1 MAEEELSG
9 RQPEM
14 AKAAQTEPQPA
25 EEEPQSPAG
34 PPDEAGGLKEPDG
47 PEDAERPGE
56 EGGAEGRP
64 APARENG
71 QPGPETD
78 KAPWPAGQAGQENAA
93 EYAQASAGLK
103 EDLAQQMQ
111 RQRALEE
118 GLAGLGLDVGGLFDL
133 LLDSPL
139 LRQTTALAEE
149 ALAARAQKQQEDA
162 LREIACLAPELRTPE
177 LLAAAPEYPA
187 MQQLLQQNKGM
198 GMLDAFK
205 LAFFD
210 RLTRRQA
217 AAGRQGAINAA
228 RAQRHLAGVGGQP
241 PETGE
246 PTEEEIQEYRR
257 YNPRW
262 TVAEIRRFHREY
274 LDETGG

>member
-1 MAEEELSG
+1 MAEEEMSG
-9 RQPEM
+9 LEPVTSEAWQSGQEPAM
-14 AKAAQTEPQPA
+14 AQPA
-25 EEEPQSPAG
+25 AGLQDEAAG
-34 PPDEAGGLKEPDG
+34 PD
-47 PEDAERPGE
+47 
-56 EGGAEGRP
+56 EGGEQGGKESLP
-64 APARENG
+64 GGEQPSGRENG
-71 QPGPETD
+71 QPGPTGAEASSPAGPD
-78 KAPWPAGQAGQENAA
+78 KAAECAG
-93 EYAQASAGLK
+93 ASAGP
-103 EDLAQQMQ
+103 ENRAQLMQ
-111 RQRALEE
+111 RQQALEE

-149 ALAARAQKQQEDA
+149 ALAARAQKQREDA
-162 LREIACLAPELRTPE
+162 LREIALLAPELRTPE
-177 LLAAAPEYPA
+177 QLMAAPEYPA
-187 MQQLLQQNKGM
+187 MQQLLRQNKDM
-198 GMLDAFK
+198 EMLDAFK

-241 PETGE
+241 PEAEE
-246 PTEEEIQEYRR
+246 PSEDLIREYRR

>member
-1 MAEEELSG
+1 MAEEELNG
-9 RQPEM
+9 RQPETEET
-14 AKAAQTEPQPA
+14 AQTGPQPA
-25 EEEPQSPAG
+25 AG
-34 PPDEAGGLKEPDG
+34 PPGGEGEPGVDEPGVGEPAVGEPAGQD
-47 PEDAERPGE
+47 
-56 EGGAEGRP
+56 GRP
-64 APARENG
+64 AGAQEDG
-71 QPGPETD
+71 QPGPEGA
-78 KAPWPAGQAGQENAA
+78 KEAFAAGQGRAA
-93 EYAQASAGLK
+93 EYPQAVAGPE

-111 RQRALEE
+111 RQQALEE

-162 LREIACLAPELRTPE
+162 LREIALLAPELRTPE

-187 MQQLLQQNKGM
+187 MQQLLRQNKGM
-198 GMLDAFK
+198 GTLNAFK

-228 RAQRHLAGVGGQP
+228 RAQQHLAGVGGQP

-246 PTEEEIQEYRR
+246 PTEEEIREYRR